1 MGEMAELEQG
11 AGVGSIGL
19 RFRLLGT
26 VEVRSADGDLV
37 PPPSHRPAVLLAA
50 LLLRLNQTVRTDDHP
65 DAEVV
70 RRRLD
75 QNG

>member
-1 MGEMAELEQG
+1 
-11 AGVGSIGL
+11 
-19 RFRLLGT
+19 LLGT

-37 PPPSHRPAVLLAA
+37 PLPSHRPAVLLVA
-50 LLLRLNQTVRTDDHP
+50 LLLRLNRTVRTDDHP